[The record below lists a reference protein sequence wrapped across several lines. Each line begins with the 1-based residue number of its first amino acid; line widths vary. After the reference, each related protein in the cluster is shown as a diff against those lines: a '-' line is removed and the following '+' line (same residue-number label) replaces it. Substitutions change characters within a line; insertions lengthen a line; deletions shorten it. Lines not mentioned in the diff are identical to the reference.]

1 MPIRVQVSTEVLR
14 KLHRIHRQ
22 LTDLRERLQRGPRQI
37 HAREVN
43 IARQEE
49 LLAQAQS
56 EFKAFRVATDAKQLQ
71 LKSKEDKVKEW
82 RLKLNTATSNRE
94 YQILKDQIA
103 ADEMANSVLAAEIL
117 AGLEKLDAM
126 QAQVQEQ
133 AANVAKAREE
143 TAKVQKDVQE
153 HDPVLHADLA
163 RLEAELA
170 ECEAALPAEL
180 RDAYQRIVRQKG
192 EDGLA
197 PVAERVEDGADEYY
211 CGGCNQH
218 LPLNLYNAMRMSQPV
233 FCKSCGCL
241 LYIPE

>member
-94 YQILKDQIA
+94 YELL
-103 ADEMANSVLAAEIL
+103 E
-117 AGLEKLDAM
+117 GLEKLDAM